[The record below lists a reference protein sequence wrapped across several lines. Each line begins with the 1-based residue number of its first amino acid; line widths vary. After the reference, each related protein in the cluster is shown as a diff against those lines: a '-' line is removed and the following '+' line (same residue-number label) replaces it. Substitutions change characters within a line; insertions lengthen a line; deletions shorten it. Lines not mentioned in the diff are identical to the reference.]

1 MSKLTQTILF
11 AAVLLIVVAVMF
23 NSAFVVGGSGVVLLV
38 AVGYAY
44 VVSRRE
50 AERGEV
56 AEAQAD

>member
-1 MSKLTQTILF
+1 MSKLTQTILL

-50 AERGEV
+50 AERGDIAEV
-56 AEAQAD
+56 SAN